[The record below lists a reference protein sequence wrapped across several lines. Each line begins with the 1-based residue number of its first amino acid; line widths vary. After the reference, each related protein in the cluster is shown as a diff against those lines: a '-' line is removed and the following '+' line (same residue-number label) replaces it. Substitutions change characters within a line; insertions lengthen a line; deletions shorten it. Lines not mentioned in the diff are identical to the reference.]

1 MLWTPS
7 RFSEWSYAAWE
18 FQKKFLLEPEGCTF
32 DMSFLAV
39 YHQDDHKHMLT
50 CKDTIAGR
58 VMSQWWDISPD
69 AGPATRPASRFEE
82 DPPNLEVLVIADD
95 ELKSLGKD
103 IT

>member
-1 MLWTPS
+1 
-7 RFSEWSYAAWE
+7 
-18 FQKKFLLEPEGCTF
+18 
-32 DMSFLAV
+32 
-39 YHQDDHKHMLT
+39 
-50 CKDTIAGR
+50 
-58 VMSQWWDISPD
+58 MSQWWDISPD